1 LFARLPAPA
10 AAPCDLAEVVRQA
23 AALEGARAA
32 SLGVTVAVEDA
43 GTAHRVH
50 GDADMLG
57 RALRNVVANAID
69 ALEGAPERRL
79 AIRLQSRDGWEE
91 IEVRDTG
98 PGFSPGARDRAFEPY
113 FTTRA
118 ERGGTGLG
126 LAIVYRIVTDH
137 GGTVRAETG
146 STGGAVV
153 VLRLPVRGPVARS
166 A

>member
-1 LFARLPAPA
+1 
-10 AAPCDLAEVVRQA
+10 
-23 AALEGARAA
+23 
-32 SLGVTVAVEDA
+32 
-43 GTAHRVH
+43 
-50 GDADMLG
+50 
-57 RALRNVVANAID
+57 
-69 ALEGAPERRL
+69 
-79 AIRLQSRDGWEE
+79 
-91 IEVRDTG
+91 VRDTG